1 MVVVGGGKGK
11 KGRKQRKEKAEAVEG
26 LNIDFAVVGKF
37 GKVGVSPP
45 LAVEDLDSK
54 IAELETKHRK
64 YQKDGEAEM
73 AREKNAL
80 EQDIEKMVEQ
90 DMEAERRAAEEEE
103 YGDEEES
110 KEAAHDDDR
119 R

>member
-1 MVVVGGGKGK
+1 M
-11 KGRKQRKEKAEAVEG
+11 
-26 LNIDFAVVGKF
+26 
-37 GKVGVSPP
+37 S
-45 LAVEDLDSK
+45 
-54 IAELETKHRK
+54 
-64 YQKDGEAEM
+64 
-73 AREKNAL
+73 REKNAL

-90 DMEAERRAAEEEE
+90 DMEAERKAAEEEE